1 MQNSAA
7 RFNSV
12 RRPPGRAM
20 LALALAGAMAAT
32 GSLHAQVLVTDVPA
46 ETSASTTAAEDS
58 AMHVFQTTT
67 QYANFVAQLTQLTST
82 LSSIASNPLQALIP
96 SANMTTLSQA
106 QIQSLVN
113 AKCQPASSGGNILI
127 NAVQSAV
134 QGMSLNSSIQ
144 EQQQVICGNII
155 NAQADQYNATVTLYQ
170 QIPALQNNLTAL
182 QGLMQ
187 QLNGVM
193 GNSTSATAQTVTFT
207 AQQQTQISAW
217 QTRMG
222 MDTQIVTALNQ
233 QQSTLASLALNARP
247 DLLGSAVQATA
258 LATAFTLNQ

>member
-1 MQNSAA
+1 MQNLDK
-7 RFNSV
+7 RFNLV
-12 RRPPGRAM
+12 RRAPRRAALFM
-20 LALALAGAMAAT
+20 SLAVACMAM
-32 GSLHAQVLVTDVPA
+32 GSAHAQVLVTDVPS
-46 ETSASTTAAEDS
+46 ETANSTTATAS
-58 AMHVFQTTT
+58 TAMQAFQAGA
-67 QYANFVAQLTQLTST
+67 QYTNFVAQLTQLTST

-96 SANMTTLSQA
+96 SAVMTPLSTT
-106 QIQSLVN
+106 QIQSLVD
-113 AKCQPASSGGNILI
+113 AKCQPTSSGGNIITSAL
-127 NAVQSAV
+127 QSAV

-144 EQQQVICGNII
+144 QQQQLICGNII

-170 QIPALQNNLTAL
+170 QIPALQNNFSAL

-193 GNSTSATAQTVTFT
+193 GNATSATAQTLTFT

-233 QQSTLASLALNARP
+233 QQSTLAAVALNARP

-258 LATAFTLNQ
+258 LAAAFTLNQ